1 MTKNKDIYPYEFDS
15 CDGVVYN
22 EEECLPKED
31 IVDIDIPDYYIG
43 KKYKYEARKVCEDF
57 ALSYNLG
64 TAVTYLLRARR
75 KHKSPIECITK
86 AMAHLK
92 FELEMISNEEE

>member
-43 KKYKYEARKVCEDF
+43 KKYIANQTQLQELVFKFGIGSNLMSIRCEYLTSYEFNDRFDLTF
-57 ALSYNLG
+57 SLSL
-64 TAVTYLLRARR
+64 A
-75 KHKSPIECITK
+75 K
-86 AMAHLK
+86 
-92 FELEMISNEEE
+92 